1 MIFCCC
7 SFIYFPCFSLPSLCL
22 IVVVFYNEKRPF
34 VHPVCY
40 ETLNIEPDL
49 HIIPMVTK
57 VKHKCQIKFS
67 GLSIFG
73 VNTALQCDLLPLLI
87 IAIFTLTFVNQINL

>member
-1 MIFCCC
+1 MFLSPKPLFNCCC
-7 SFIYFPCFSLPSLCL
+7 F
-22 IVVVFYNEKRPF
+22 FYNEKRPF

-49 HIIPMVTK
+49 HIIPMETK